1 MSVTPVAETALVDVT
16 IGGSGGIRLCSED
29 SHWLFATVNRIL
41 SCAVHVF
48 SFQDVFVV

>member
-1 MSVTPVAETALVDVT
+1 MNATVGDS
-16 IGGSGGIRLCSED
+16 GGSVYYQKTPTVLTVV
-29 SHWLFATVNRIL
+29 ATVNRIL